1 MDDVRHVSRRGR
13 RTEAAGVEVMR
24 KAPASSKG
32 KSATTAGASSDLTAS
47 RHFQMGVILGPP
59 AHGKTSLTDEMDEA
73 YRRKGGRV
81 IIVDPSNN
89 WPGRGVWP
97 GMAGLDKYLDTLRTS
112 GPALLI
118 LDDADRYMR
127 FPTNARLEL
136 MTSFRH
142 WQKDVI
148 LVSRRPQGIP
158 KDAIANADWLAVFA
172 VREVYARRYIAEQI
186 GRREVMKALP
196 TERYQYLY
204 FHQETGAF
212 KVFSTKARKMDNT
225 LADAK
230 RLR

>member
-1 MDDVRHVSRRGR
+1 MA
-13 RTEAAGVEVMR
+13 TK
-24 KAPASSKG
+24 KASAKG
-32 KSATTAGASSDLTAS
+32 SGTTAGASKDLTAA
-47 RHFQMGVILGPP
+47 RDFQMGVILGPP
-59 AHGKTSLTDEMDEA
+59 AHGKTSLTDEIDEH
-73 YRRKGGRV
+73 YRSRGGRS

-97 GMAGLDKYLDTLRTS
+97 GMKGLDRYLDSLRTS

-142 WQKDVI
+142 WQKDVL

-158 KDAIANADWLAVFA
+158 KDAIANADWLAIFA

-186 GRREVMKALP
+186 GRREVMKAIP
-196 TERYQYLY
+196 QERYQYLY
-204 FHQETGAF
+204 WHQESGAF
-212 KVFSTKARKMDNT
+212 KVYGTKARKTDNT
-225 LADAK
+225 RADAK
-230 RLR
+230 RLN